1 MGSAKDPVPHQSSFL
16 GELRA
21 VKWALQKTTQF
32 RGAKETKTCIDNNSA
47 NRGNGGAVFFDA
59 HSEQN
64 LALQLVQSHVE
75 NNVAKMGGR
84 HRPLCN
90 CDRQRDVFIGG
101 LFFDCSKREE
111 ECLVDST
118 DCPSMALM
126 ETQFSSNEASI
137 ARGAVFTGYL
147 EAFRFRCPNTS
158 SVVGLPFHEERE
170 WKDVR
175 QVESDKD
182 ICSSWKGNRAE
193 VYGHDVATYA
203 TTAQMTVNNAK
214 MSICTSGGV
223 NCVIEGY
230 RVGTDL
236 PTATVKLIDGLGQRP
251 ARNYRPVNA
260 SMSSP
265 SNKFLLGS
273 IIQPMESGSFTFQS
287 IRGFVPPGEYNLTV
301 EFDRMVIK
309 NVGITVKL
317 DNCSVAE
324 LISNAGFCEG
334 CSSTTYNF
342 VLSATVC
349 RTCPENGNCESRVI
363 TPNDGYWQKTPC
375 SDHLHRCLPTSA
387 CESKGRSGKLNAK
400 VEDVSNC
407 DFGEEWIEDYTRA
420 QCSEVSCILD
430 SSDVSIV

>member
-1 MGSAKDPVPHQSSFL
+1 MDWSGPHRRYVLFGKCGATKKRLIVAVGSAKDPVPHQSSFL
-16 GELRA
+16 CELRA

-170 WKDVR
+170 R
-175 QVESDKD
+175 VERRET
-182 ICSSWKGNRAE
+182 G
-193 VYGHDVATYA
+193 
-203 TTAQMTVNNAK
+203 
-214 MSICTSGGV
+214 
-223 NCVIEGY
+223 
-230 RVGTDL
+230 
-236 PTATVKLIDGLGQRP
+236 
-251 ARNYRPVNA
+251 
-260 SMSSP
+260 
-265 SNKFLLGS
+265 
-273 IIQPMESGSFTFQS
+273 
-287 IRGFVPPGEYNLTV
+287 
-301 EFDRMVIK
+301 
-309 NVGITVKL
+309 
-317 DNCSVAE
+317 
-324 LISNAGFCEG
+324 
-334 CSSTTYNF
+334 
-342 VLSATVC
+342 
-349 RTCPENGNCESRVI
+349 
-363 TPNDGYWQKTPC
+363 
-375 SDHLHRCLPTSA
+375 
-387 CESKGRSGKLNAK
+387 
-400 VEDVSNC
+400 
-407 DFGEEWIEDYTRA
+407 
-420 QCSEVSCILD
+420 
-430 SSDVSIV
+430 